1 MNDYLAIILEKSALE
16 KAAKYICTLKC
27 GLCPM
32 VEEGFSCKT
41 ECDTETRPWR
51 CWVEFFKETTGK
63 DKVKAMA

>member
-1 MNDYLAIILEKSALE
+1 MNYYLATILERNALE

-32 VEEGFSCKT
+32 VEEGFSCPT

-51 CWVEFFKETTGK
+51 CWVEFFKEADG
-63 DKVKAMA
+63 KVKAIA